1 MFLIGAS
8 QLIEIFRQFL
18 EMQGVEK
25 GASKN
30 TIAAYARDFEDFS
43 DFLAQNFKSIVNL
56 EQINHETINAYA
68 IDLSTRGLSEA
79 TIQRRRSA
87 LRQLFLFALR
97 EGICEI
103 DPTTRWEAL
112 KAARPL
118 PKLVSQD
125 EIEALLCAI
134 DELDGI
140 EAMRANCMLELC
152 YGAGL
157 RVTELV
163 SLPIKAID
171 LRELE
176 NDTLEAIII
185 RGKGDKE
192 RLIPIGGP
200 SRAALREWLK
210 VREISLPKNSLRAQ
224 KAVQFLFPANTKE
237 GHFGR
242 RQFARLL
249 DKIAIMAGLNPEKL
263 SPHVLRHAFATHLL
277 DGGADLR
284 VVQAMLGHAD
294 ISTTQIYTHVAY
306 QKLKNLVETK
316 HPLGKKT

>member
-1 MFLIGAS
+1 M
-8 QLIEIFRQFL
+8 IEEVRHFL
-18 EMQGVEK
+18 EMQSVEK

-30 TIAAYARDFEDFS
+30 TIQSYNRDFEDFS
-43 DFLAQNFKSIVNL
+43 DFLNRKNHASLNAGS
-56 EQINHETINAYA
+56 INHEIISQYV
-68 IDLSTRGLSEA
+68 IDLGLRGLSEA
-79 TIQRRRSA
+79 TILRRRSA
-87 LRQLFLFALR
+87 LRQFFLFCLR
-97 EGICEI
+97 EGLSEI
-103 DPTTRWEAL
+103 DPTTRWEAA
-112 KAARPL
+112 KASRPL
-118 PKLVSQD
+118 PKLISQD
-125 EIEALLCAI
+125 DIEALICAI
-134 DELDGI
+134 DELEGI
-140 EAMRANCMLELC
+140 EAVRANCMIELC

-163 SLPIKAID
+163 SLPLNAID

-185 RGKGDKE
+185 RGKGGKE
-192 RLIPIGGP
+192 RLIPIGSL

-210 VREISLPKNSLRAQ
+210 AREISLPKNTLRAQ
-224 KAVQFLFPANTKE
+224 KASQFLFPANTKE

-249 DKIAIMAGLNPEKL
+249 DKIAISAGLNPDNL

-277 DGGADLR
+277 EGGADLR

-306 QKLKNLVETK
+306 QKLKNLVESK
-316 HPLGKKT
+316 HPLGKKG